1 VVNQITLALKKR
13 VIAERGP
20 QNSRM
25 LNDIVSEVSHDLINL
40 ARQWNSI
47 AYPIF
52 GSLPQGEQDTRW
64 ELDSSLNP
72 VINGLDGTQMFMDND
87 AAASIDDGRY
97 WDSTNLRPKTLK
109 EIAGYLK
116 DEIDTV
122 NEALQLSEALGGEG
136 LTEEQKARIGLNIFN
151 QFQASASDSLDGR
164 SKNNQYNLTQLAK
177 DIYGLA
183 FTLDGDGAANLVN
196 PIRDMVDAVLELHN
210 GDWDDDILLSHTLDN
225 DDIIASAGIEQ
236 SKIDKSSSYTELN
249 RATTATHLEEDL
261 NRIRYEIGALRGNN
275 GWDSDFANIPYVA
288 APVSLQGHVAL
299 VGTGTPEATNPH
311 GITPDDIGLTDD
323 LAAIHA
329 FTGMDDTLDATP
341 DYANTNFISQNDPL
355 ETAVGKLD
363 AQMKLTDDEND
374 AHRALIDANPHGV
387 DMDDF
392 TPNDVMDRINLG
404 SNTISADRISDG
416 AINIIPLLSQEE
428 AWDNHL
434 VDIVDVHIA
443 AAIETSDVFVNFS
456 GTNSQAVFESIDA
469 TFTNNRL
476 EVTYAGHT
484 DALPLLVQHNKGK
497 YPLVQII
504 DTTQQVAYDYLYTV
518 SSISDVDQ
526 TDTTLYIEVEHLD
539 ENTFRVWTNSTD
551 GVIVA
556 LF

>member
-52 GSLPQGEQDTRW
+52 SSLPQGEQDTRW

-72 VINGLDGTQMFMDND
+72 VINGLDGTQIFMDND

-109 EIAGYLK
+109 EIAAYLK

-164 SKNNQYNLTQLAK
+164 SKNNQYNITQLAK

-210 GDWDDDILLSHTLDN
+210 GNWDDDIVLAHTLDN
-225 DDIIASAGIEQ
+225 DDIIAGAAIEQ
-236 SKIDKSSSYTELN
+236 SKVDKSSSYTELT

-261 NRIRYEIGALRGNN
+261 NRIRYELGALRGNN
-275 GWDSDFANIPYVA
+275 SWDSDFANIPYTG

-299 VGTGTPEATNPH
+299 VGTGIAEATNPH
-311 GITPDDIGLTDD
+311 GITPADIGLTDD

-341 DYANTNFISQNDPL
+341 DYTNTNFISQNDPL
-355 ETAVGKLD
+355 ETAIDKLD
-363 AQMKLTDDEND
+363 AQLKLTDDEND
-374 AHRALIDANPHGV
+374 AHRAIIDGNPHGV
-387 DMDDF
+387 DVEDF
-392 TPNDVMDRINLG
+392 TPNDLMDRINLG
-404 SNTISADRISDG
+404 SSAISADRITDG
-416 AINIIPLLSQEE
+416 AINIIPLLTQEE

-434 VDIVDVHIA
+434 IDITDVHEA
-443 AAIETSDVFVNFS
+443 RAIQTSNIFVNFS
-456 GTNSQAVFESIDA
+456 GDTSQETFESIDA
-469 TFTNNRL
+469 AFDNRRL
-476 EVTYAGHT
+476 EVTYADHN
-484 DALPLLVQHNKGK
+484 DASPLLVQHNKGK

-504 DTTQQVAYDYLYTV
+504 DTTQQIAYDYLYTV
-518 SSISDVDQ
+518 SSVSDVDPG
-526 TDTTLYIEVEHLD
+526 DTTLYVEVEHLD